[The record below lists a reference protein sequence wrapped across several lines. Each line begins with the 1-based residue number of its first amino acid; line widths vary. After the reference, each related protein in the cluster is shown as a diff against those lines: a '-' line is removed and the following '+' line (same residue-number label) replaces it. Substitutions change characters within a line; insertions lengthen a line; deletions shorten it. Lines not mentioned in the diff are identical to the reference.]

1 MYQLRKK
8 NPADSVAIYCRGR
21 ELFRPS
27 TYINFRPSKPKF
39 FKWVCRK

>member
-8 NPADSVAIYCRGR
+8 NLADIVAMYVRGR

-27 TYINFRPSKPKF
+27 TISVDVMVTFTLGL
-39 FKWVCRK
+39 V